1 MSLDMVSA
9 AKGLT
14 RNPLGIIGLFI
25 VLVYGFASV
34 VTTLSGS
41 FLPAERLILVL
52 FIAIFP
58 VLVLAV
64 FAWLVSQHHRKLYAP
79 SDFRNEENFNI
90 ALTVAASLGT
100 TAAAEKV
107 DGIASEAINISSIV
121 KQSKVAALRAS
132 DAGPRRI
139 LWVDDRPQN
148 NESLKKAFEALG
160 IEVDISLATE
170 PALSKISSKDYSAI
184 ISDMG
189 RSEGPEE
196 GYVLLDSLRKSGD
209 RTPFFIF
216 AGSNLQEHKDEARRR
231 KAQGSTNRG
240 AELLDMV
247 TTAIQGRELG
257 D

>member
-1 MSLDMVSA
+1 MSLDMVGA

-25 VLVYGFASV
+25 VLVYGFASI
-34 VTTLSGS
+34 VTSLSGS
-41 FLPAERLILVL
+41 FLPAERMILVI
-52 FIAIFP
+52 FIAVFP
-58 VLVLAV
+58 VLVLGV

-107 DGIASEAINISSIV
+107 EGGVDEFINIPSIV
-121 KQSKVAALRAS
+121 QQSKVAALRAS
-132 DAGPRRI
+132 DSGPRRI
-139 LWVDDRPQN
+139 LWVDDRPRN
-148 NESLKKAFEALG
+148 NESLKRAFEALG
-160 IEVDISLATE
+160 IEVDISLTTSS
-170 PALSKISSKDYSAI
+170 ALSMISSMDYSAI

-189 RSEGPEE
+189 RAEGPTE
-196 GYVLLDSLRKSGD
+196 GYVLLDSLRKRGNK
-209 RTPFFIF
+209 TPFFIY
-216 AGSNLQEHKDEARRR
+216 AGSNLQEHKDEATRR

-247 TTAIQGRELG
+247 TTAIQSREVSG
-257 D
+257 